1 MIQDGRIAEM
11 GTHAEL
17 LSLGGHYYRLY
28 TQQFRQE
35 LVSQIDPLAAL
46 FEDEADGARLAPAG
60 APGAGEPVNGDAE
73 PASLLA
79 EASSRN
85 GKVKEREFIVG
96 D

>member
-1 MIQDGRIAEM
+1 M

-17 LSLGGHYYRLY
+17 LALSGHYYRLY

-35 LVSQIDPLAAL
+35 LVEQIDPLAAL
-46 FEDEADGARLAPAG
+46 FEDEAEGTPAAAQPQQHVEVHPAVPHANGA
-60 APGAGEPVNGDAE
+60 DE
-73 PASLLA
+73 PATVLG

-85 GKVKEREFIVG
+85 GKVKDREFIVG